1 MVKAREGGHEG
12 PSGSAL
18 LPLVLLL
25 VGGALVLAALL
36 VALS

>member
-1 MVKAREGGHEG
+1 MPKAREGGREG
-12 PSGSAL
+12 PSGSML